1 MERLSTEDLEFYS
14 PGGQL
19 SHLLPMNPADC
30 LGEGANVGMD
40 AVCPAQCYSGWL
52 IAALLF
58 LSEDQADTILRDL
71 GRWGG
76 GKFYKLR
83 RTF

>member
-1 MERLSTEDLEFYS
+1 MPRTVL
-14 PGGQL
+14 Q
-19 SHLLPMNPADC
+19 C
-30 LGEGANVGMD
+30 LVIE
-40 AVCPAQCYSGWL
+40 
-52 IAALLF
+52 ALLF
-58 LSEDQADTILRDL
+58 LSEDQTDTILRDL